1 MRSDSTNFSGL
12 PDYVKRCRISIFKA
26 AATTRELIDTS
37 ALIWQHRKLSLLR
50 SPSGRFLQVSYE
62 RQRIRVVRR
71 QVLSDARKL
80 GKFEILSKVGQGAMG
95 VVYKARDPLINRVVA
110 LKTLKAGLFEDA
122 ILLKRFYSEAR
133 SAGNLRH
140 PNIVTI
146 YELGHEGDIPFIAM
160 QFLNGE
166 SLDKVIDRLPN
177 LPLSQ
182 RVGFIVYTCRA
193 LDYAHKQNPPVIHRD
208 IKPANVVVGTDG
220 SVVVVDFGIARLG
233 EASVSLSA
241 GFLIGTLG
249 YMSPQLFHGAAA
261 DAQSDIWATGVM
273 FYELLAYRRP
283 FRGDSAAALM
293 SNVVLEEPRPISEAA
308 PGTPEDV
315 QKILGRMLAKNVEER
330 YQTME
335 EVLMDLEP
343 VWKRLLQADISI
355 LLENSERLLNEGDL
369 LAAKSE
375 IVQILNWDS
384 TNVQAKRVSD
394 LINSELRKQKLVPQV
409 RIHVEKAQKL
419 LSQGHHEEARSE
431 AQLALKL
438 DSSYEPAAEVV
449 RQAQLALERSRKI
462 RHALLASE
470 ELLAQGS
477 LTEAETQLDRA
488 LSLDPCNE
496 SARDHLKQVREER
509 TRRELRKQR
518 DSLLQQARSLW
529 TNLKYEDCVSLLV
542 SLSRQFPD
550 DPEILKFLN
559 AARQDQTE
567 QRRQTLL
574 VGIRNLLSA
583 GQFTEALQA
592 LETFFQQFPS
602 DPTASSLQAQAVYG
616 RDVQKREERVS
627 EGKNQL
633 RALLSEK
640 NYEKTVALGKEL
652 QREFPWDSDVSDLLI
667 TALTEQTELQ
677 QRLRLELLTREIE
690 EMVTDGRLA
699 EAIQTAETA
708 LAEFPENAEIVG
720 LAERAKN
727 EQAEKGKQQLL
738 KQRVREVEKM
748 LTRHQLT
755 DAIDLA
761 RQSITALGDDSR
773 LQAVLQQAEKE
784 LEFREQKRQQQAEMV
799 QAAHSLLND
808 GKLTDAALLLKD
820 AIESKLFSSED
831 PRIRALFEEIAARR
845 RPPTDPGSLER
856 KAPGVSEIT
865 LFSSASDPT
874 RDYAVM
880 RGAPPTDAPALSEQG
895 EEPASAPEAGA
906 KPGSSSS
913 DPLGEPR
920 PVVSSVLPLG
930 APIETDTGSKGN
942 LDLRAIE
949 KHLAI
954 SVGPIARFIVE
965 RALARAKTQEELLA
979 QIASTISSQR
989 EREAFLAK
997 RNQFVSNAPAQV
1009 QDAKAAAVGADRSTD
1024 TPVPRS
1030 STRLNPADIS
1040 KAAELTGRYLGPI
1053 SRMLA
1058 ERAAQRAD
1066 SLRDLYVMLAGY
1078 LKDNERAQFLHDAG
1092 YPES

>member
-1 MRSDSTNFSGL
+1 L
-12 PDYVKRCRISIFKA
+12 PDVK
-26 AATTRELIDTS
+26 
-37 ALIWQHRKLSLLR
+37 
-50 SPSGRFLQVSYE
+50 
-62 RQRIRVVRR
+62 
-71 QVLSDARKL
+71 KL

-110 LKTLKAGLFEDA
+110 LKTLKQGLFEDTV
-122 ILLKRFYSEAR
+122 LLKRFYSEAR

-182 RVGFIVYTCRA
+182 RIGFIVYTCRA
-193 LDYAHKQNPPVIHRD
+193 IDHAHRQNPPVIHRD

-233 EASVSLSA
+233 EASVSLSS

-261 DAQSDIWATGVM
+261 DAQSDIWAAGVM

-315 QKILGRMLAKNVEER
+315 QRVLGRMLAKNLEER

-343 VWKRLLQADISI
+343 VWKRLLQSDISI
-355 LLENSERLLNEGDL
+355 LLENSERLLHEGDF

-384 TNVQAKRVSD
+384 TNPQAKRISD
-394 LINSELRKQKLVPQV
+394 QINSELRKQKLVPQV

-419 LSQGHHEEARSE
+419 LAQGHNEEARSE

-470 ELLAQGS
+470 ELLARGS
-477 LTEAETQLDRA
+477 LTEAETQLDKA

-496 SARDHLKQVREER
+496 SARNHLKQLREER
-509 TRRELRKQR
+509 ARRELRKQR

-529 TNLKYEDCVSLLV
+529 ANLKYEDCVSLLV
-542 SLSRQFPD
+542 SLNEQFPD
-550 DPEILKFLN
+550 DPEILKFLD
-559 AARQDQTE
+559 AARQDQAD

-574 VGIRNLLSA
+574 VGIRNLLA
-583 GQFTEALQA
+583 TQQFAEALKA
-592 LETFFQQFPS
+592 LEPFSEQFPS
-602 DPTASSLQAQAVYG
+602 DPAASSLQAQALYG
-616 RDVQKREERVS
+616 REVQQREQHLN

-633 RALLSEK
+633 RALLDQK
-640 NYEKTVALGKEL
+640 HYEETVALGKDL
-652 QREFPWDSDVSDLLI
+652 QREFPWDSELAGLLI
-667 TALTEQTELQ
+667 SALSEQTQLQ
-677 QRLRLELLTREIE
+677 RRLRLEQFAGEIQ
-690 EMVTDGRLA
+690 EMVADGRLA
-699 EAIQTAETA
+699 DAIRTAETA
-708 LAEFPENAEIVG
+708 LAEFPDNAEIIG
-720 LAERAKN
+720 LAELAKN
-727 EQAEKGKQQLL
+727 AQTEKGKQQLL

-761 RQSITALGDDSR
+761 RQSIASLGDDSG
-773 LQAVLQQAEKE
+773 LQAILHQAEKE
-784 LEFREQKRQQQAEMV
+784 FEFREQKRQQQAEMV

-808 GKLTDAALLLKD
+808 GRLTDAALLLKD
-820 AIESKLFSSED
+820 AIESRLFSSED
-831 PRIRALFEEIAARR
+831 PKIRALFEEIAARR
-845 RPPTDPGSLER
+845 RPPTEPGIPADK
-856 KAPGVSEIT
+856 KAPAVSEIT
-865 LFSSASDPT
+865 LFASTTDPA
-874 RDYAVM
+874 RDYVLMGGTRSADEPLI
-880 RGAPPTDAPALSEQG
+880 GELGEKPAG
-895 EEPASAPEAGA
+895 VASPDTGVKPET
-906 KPGSSSS
+906 SSS
-913 DPLGEPR
+913 PAAGPR
-920 PVVSSVLPLG
+920 PVASSVLPLTPPIGTGTG
-930 APIETDTGSKGN
+930 ASDN
-942 LDLRAIE
+942 LDLRAVE

-954 SVGPIARFIVE
+954 SLGPIARFIVE
-965 RALARAKTQEELLA
+965 KAAAKAKNQDELFA
-979 QIASTISSQR
+979 QIAATISSPL
-989 EREAFLAK
+989 EREAFLGK
-997 RNQFVSNAPAQV
+997 RNQFAGTAPPQPQKV
-1009 QDAKAAAVGADRSTD
+1009 KAAAGPDRSTD
-1024 TPVPRS
+1024 MSLPLSGTA
-1030 STRLNPADIS
+1030 LNPADIA
-1040 KAAELTGRYLGPI
+1040 KAAELSARYLGPI
-1053 SRMLA
+1053 SRILA
-1058 ERAAQRAD
+1058 ERAAHRAD
-1066 SLRDLYVMLAGY
+1066 SLRGLYLILAQH
-1078 LKDNERAQFLHDAG
+1078 LKDPERAQFLCDAG

>member
-1 MRSDSTNFSGL
+1 MSE
-12 PDYVKRCRISIFKA
+12 VK
-26 AATTRELIDTS
+26 
-37 ALIWQHRKLSLLR
+37 
-50 SPSGRFLQVSYE
+50 
-62 RQRIRVVRR
+62 
-71 QVLSDARKL
+71 KL

-110 LKTLKAGLFEDA
+110 LKTLRAGLFEDA
-122 ILLKRFYSEAR
+122 VALKRFYSEAR

-146 YELGHEGDIPFIAM
+146 YELGHEGDMPFIAM

-182 RVGFIVYTCRA
+182 RVGFIVHTCRA
-193 LDYAHKQNPPVIHRD
+193 LDYAHRQNPPVIHRD

-220 SVVVVDFGIARLG
+220 TVVVVDFGIARLG
-233 EASVSLSA
+233 EASVSLSS

-315 QKILGRMLAKNVEER
+315 QKILTRMLAKNVEER
-330 YQTME
+330 YQSME
-335 EVLMDLEP
+335 EVLTDLEP

-384 TNVQAKRVSD
+384 TNLQAKRVSD

-409 RIHVEKAQKL
+409 RVHVEKAQKL
-419 LSQGHHEEARSE
+419 LAQGQHEEARSE

-462 RHALLASE
+462 RHALLTSE

-518 DSLLQQARSLW
+518 DTLLQQARSLW

-542 SLSRQFPD
+542 SLSQQFPD
-550 DPEILKFLN
+550 DPEILKFLD
-559 AARQDQTE
+559 AARQDQAE

-574 VGIRNLLSA
+574 VGIRDLLSA

-602 DPTASSLQAQAVYG
+602 DPAANSLQTQAVYG
-616 RDVQKREERVS
+616 RDVQQREQRVS
-627 EGKNQL
+627 EGKSQL
-633 RALLSEK
+633 RVLLSQK
-640 NYEKTVALGKEL
+640 NYEETVALGKEL
-652 QREFPWDSDVSDLLI
+652 QREFPWDSDVTDLLI
-667 TALTEQTELQ
+667 TARTEQTQLQ
-677 QRLRLELLTREIE
+677 QRLHLEQLLSEIQ
-690 EMVTDGRLA
+690 EMVKDGRFA
-699 EAIQTAETA
+699 DAIQAAETA
-708 LAEFPENAEIVG
+708 QSEFPANTEILS
-720 LAERAKN
+720 LAVRAKN

-738 KQRVREVEKM
+738 KQRVREVERM

-761 RQSITALGDDSR
+761 RQSITALGEDSR
-773 LQAVLQQAEKE
+773 LAAVLHQAEKE
-784 LEFREQKRQQQAEMV
+784 LEFREQKRLQQAEMI
-799 QAAHSLLND
+799 QAAHALLND

-831 PRIRALFEEIAARR
+831 PKIRALFEEIAARR
-845 RPPTDPGSLER
+845 RPATDPGSER
-856 KAPGVSEIT
+856 KIPAQVSEIT
-865 LFSSASDPT
+865 LFPAAGDSA
-874 RDYAVM
+874 RDYVLLA
-880 RGAPPTDAPALSEQG
+880 GTSSSDAPTYTEKAE
-895 EEPASAPEAGA
+895 EAGA
-906 KPGSSSS
+906 NPAPAASVKPGPSPSAPHTDPQPLASSI
-913 DPLGEPR
+913 
-920 PVVSSVLPLG
+920 LPLSSPVETGTG
-930 APIETDTGSKGN
+930 AKEN
-942 LDLRAIE
+942 LDLKTIE
-949 KHLAI
+949 KHLAV
-954 SVGPIARFIVE
+954 SLGPIARFIVE
-965 RALARAKTQEELLA
+965 KAAAKAKNRDELFA
-979 QIASTISSQR
+979 QIASTISSPHDR
-989 EREAFLAK
+989 EVFLSK
-997 RNQFVSNAPAQV
+997 RKQFVCTAPPEV
-1009 QDAKAAAVGADRSTD
+1009 QTPKAAAAGAGPSTD
-1024 TPVPRS
+1024 TSVPRTGS
-1030 STRLNPADIS
+1030 VLNPADIG
-1040 KAAELTGRYLGPI
+1040 KAAELAARYLGPI
-1053 SRMLA
+1053 SRVLA
-1058 ERAAQRAD
+1058 ERAARHAD
-1066 SLRDLYVMLAGY
+1066 SLRGLYEILAGH
-1078 LKDNERAQFLHDAG
+1078 LKENERAQFLHDAG

>member
-1 MRSDSTNFSGL
+1 LSE
-12 PDYVKRCRISIFKA
+12 VK
-26 AATTRELIDTS
+26 
-37 ALIWQHRKLSLLR
+37 
-50 SPSGRFLQVSYE
+50 
-62 RQRIRVVRR
+62 
-71 QVLSDARKL
+71 KL

-122 ILLKRFYSEAR
+122 VALKRFYSEAR

-160 QFLNGE
+160 QFLSGE

-182 RVGFIVYTCRA
+182 RVGFVVHTCRA
-193 LDYAHKQNPPVIHRD
+193 LDYAHRQNPPVIHRD

-233 EASVSLSA
+233 EASVSLSS

-315 QKILGRMLAKNVEER
+315 QKILTRMLAKNVEER
-330 YQTME
+330 YQSME
-335 EVLMDLEP
+335 EVLTDLEP
-343 VWKRLLQADISI
+343 VWKRLLQTDMSI

-419 LSQGHHEEARSE
+419 LAQGQHEEARSE

-462 RHALLASE
+462 RDALLTSE

-477 LTEAETQLDRA
+477 LTEAETQLDQA

-518 DSLLQQARSLW
+518 DTLLQQARSLW

-542 SLSRQFPD
+542 SLSQQFPD
-550 DPEILKFLN
+550 DPEILKFLD
-559 AARQDQTE
+559 AARQDQAE

-574 VGIRNLLSA
+574 VGIRDLLSA

-602 DPTASSLQAQAVYG
+602 DPTAYSLQTQAVNG
-616 RDVQKREERVS
+616 RDVQKQEQRVS

-633 RALLSEK
+633 RVLLSQK
-640 NYEKTVALGKEL
+640 NYEETVALGKEL
-652 QREFPWDSDVSDLLI
+652 QSEFPWDSDVTDLLI
-667 TALTEQTELQ
+667 TARIEQTQLQ
-677 QRLRLELLTREIE
+677 QRLHLEQLIGEIQ
-690 EMVTDGRLA
+690 EMVKDGRFA
-699 EAIQTAETA
+699 DAIRAAETA
-708 LAEFPENAEIVG
+708 LSEFPANTEILN
-720 LAERAKN
+720 LAARAKN

-738 KQRVREVEKM
+738 KQRVREVERM

-761 RQSITALGDDSR
+761 RQSLTALGEDSR
-773 LQAVLQQAEKE
+773 LAAVLHQAEKE
-784 LEFREQKRQQQAEMV
+784 LEFREQKRLQQAEMI

-831 PRIRALFEEIAARR
+831 PKIRALFEEIAARR
-845 RPPTDPGSLER
+845 RPATDPGSER
-856 KAPGVSEIT
+856 KIPAQVSEIT
-865 LFSSASDPT
+865 LFPAAADSA
-874 RDYAVM
+874 RDYVLL
-880 RGAPPTDAPALSEQG
+880 GGTSSPD
-895 EEPASAPEAGA
+895 ASAYTEKAEEAGA
-906 KPGSSSS
+906 NSAPAASVKPSPSSSAPNT
-913 DPLGEPR
+913 DPQPLASR
-920 PVVSSVLPLG
+920 VLPLSSQVETGTG
-930 APIETDTGSKGN
+930 AKEN
-942 LDLRAIE
+942 LNLKTIE
-949 KHLAI
+949 KHLAV

-965 RALARAKTQEELLA
+965 KAAAKAKNQDELFA
-979 QIASTISSQR
+979 QIASTISSPRDR
-989 EREAFLAK
+989 EVFLSK
-997 RNQFVSNAPAQV
+997 RKQFVCAAPPEV
-1009 QDAKAAAVGADRSTD
+1009 QTANAAAGAGPSTD
-1024 TPVPRS
+1024 TSVPRTGS
-1030 STRLNPADIS
+1030 ALNPADIG
-1040 KAAELTGRYLGPI
+1040 KAAELAARYLGPI
-1053 SRMLA
+1053 SRVLA
-1058 ERAAQRAD
+1058 ERAARHAD
-1066 SLRDLYVMLAGY
+1066 SLRSLYMILAGH
-1078 LKDNERAQFLHDAG
+1078 LKENERAQFLHDAG